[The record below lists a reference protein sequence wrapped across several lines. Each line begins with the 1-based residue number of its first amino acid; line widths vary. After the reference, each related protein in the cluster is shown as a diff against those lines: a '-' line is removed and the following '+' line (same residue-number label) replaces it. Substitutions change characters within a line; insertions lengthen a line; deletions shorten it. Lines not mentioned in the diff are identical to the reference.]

1 MDIENKLKSVDQ
13 LKAEIDAL
21 GKLPKEILNKIN
33 YKFRL
38 DWNYY
43 SNSMEGNTL
52 TMDETRSIMIGNI
65 TVHGKPIK
73 DVMEMRGHDDTIL
86 QILKIGKG
94 ELNIAEKRIK
104 DMHKAIMHEDDEER
118 RKKIGV
124 WKQENNY
131 LYNYK
136 HERIDF
142 SPFDQVPDEIHRL
155 IDWFNA
161 QKEKIDKSKK
171 GAMHPALLAF
181 EFHIRYLM
189 IHPFYDGNGR
199 TARILMNL
207 ILIAFGFP
215 PIIIKSEDK
224 DKYYKTL
231 ADVQFYDSPKDFYYD
246 LMLELLYRSL
256 ELVHKAATGQ
266 DIEEPEDIDKKIE
279 LLKRQLDEKDVVTKS
294 KSPEV
299 VYQIIRDNIFPFL
312 QKLESKLEKLKDL
325 FLDHSRVM
333 QYLAEGTEYGIGS
346 KESKWEDIY
355 GNWLEGSINANKTLV
370 NRITYNYAL
379 KGFKKSSSLQYIPI
393 SLKFDFQEFDFSL
406 TINSQAVG
414 AIDYS
419 YDNPVNKD
427 DLSLISTIIDPIIDQ
442 ISKAGGLTNK

>member
-1 MDIENKLKSVDQ
+1 
-13 LKAEIDAL
+13 
-21 GKLPKEILNKIN
+21 
-33 YKFRL
+33 
-38 DWNYY
+38 
-43 SNSMEGNTL
+43 
-52 TMDETRSIMIGNI
+52 
-65 TVHGKPIK
+65 
-73 DVMEMRGHDDTIL
+73 
-86 QILKIGKG
+86 
-94 ELNIAEKRIK
+94 
-104 DMHKAIMHEDDEER
+104 
-118 RKKIGV
+118 
-124 WKQENNY
+124 
-131 LYNYK
+131 
-136 HERIDF
+136 
-142 SPFDQVPDEIHRL
+142 
-155 IDWFNA
+155 
-161 QKEKIDKSKK
+161 
-171 GAMHPALLAF
+171 
-181 EFHIRYLM
+181 M

-215 PIIIKSEDK
+215 PVIIKSEDK

-231 ADVQFYDSPKDFYYD
+231 ADVQVYDSPKDFYYD

-346 KESKWEDIY
+346 KESQWEYIY

-379 KGFKKSSSLQYIPI
+379 KGFKKSPSLQYIPI

-427 DLSLISTIIDPIIDQ
+427 DLSLLSTIIDPIIDQ